1 MEKAKP
7 VNLDLIGQKDGVL
20 DLETPALVLD
30 KSSFKANLEFMAKHC
45 LRHDCALRPHA
56 KTHKSVEVAKLQI
69 EHGAVGVCCAKLG
82 EAESLAAGGVNDI
95 LLTSPIVTIRSF
107 ERLFRLLDQGVNLQL
122 VVDDVEVANRL
133 ASPASKRGSTVDV
146 LVDVDPGMHRTG
158 MGFTEVQDLVQTI
171 ENLPMLEFAGLQVYA
186 GNHMHIASYAERK
199 KKTTELATRTLE
211 LRDSLE
217 SQGFRVPCIS
227 GGGTGS
233 FDIDP
238 ATGVF
243 TELQA
248 GSYPFMDVQYQAIE
262 YAHEKPAPFNTALF
276 VASRVISSNTNG
288 MATTDAGFKAFAT
301 DDCNP
306 ELRDYSPSQV
316 EYRFMGDEHGA
327 LLCKNAD
334 VSFAA
339 GELIF
344 AITPHCDPTINLYDY
359 IHVIEGNII
368 VDIWDIEAR
377 GRSA

>member
-7 VNLDLIGQKDGVL
+7 VNLDLIGRKDGVL
-20 DLETPALVLD
+20 ELETPALVLD
-30 KSSFKANLEFMAKHC
+30 KPSFEANLEFMAEHC
-45 LRHDCALRPHA
+45 LSHDCALRPHA
-56 KTHKSVEVAKLQI
+56 KTHKSVEVAKRQI

-82 EAESLAAGGVNDI
+82 EAESLAAGGINDI
-95 LLTSPIVTIRSF
+95 LLTSPIVTNRSF
-107 ERLFRLLDQGVNLQL
+107 ERLFQLLDQGANVQL
-122 VVDDVEVANRL
+122 VVDDIEVANRL
-133 ASPASKRGSTVDV
+133 ARLASKREIAIDV

-158 MGFTEVQDLVQTI
+158 TGFAQVEDLVQTI
-171 ENLPMLEFAGLQVYA
+171 ENLPMMSFSGLQVYA
-186 GNHMHIASYAERK
+186 GNHMHIASYDERK
-199 KKTTELATRTLE
+199 NRTNELAARVHE

-217 SQGFRVPCIS
+217 SQGFQVPRIS

-238 ATGVF
+238 TTGVF

-262 YAHEKPAPFNTALF
+262 YAHKKAVPFNTALF
-276 VASRVISSNTNG
+276 VASRVISSNTDG

-306 ELRDYSPSQV
+306 VLRDYPVDQV

-327 LLCKNAD
+327 VLCKNAD
-334 VSFAA
+334 VSFAT

-359 IHVIEGNII
+359 IHVIDGNTI
-368 VDIWDIEAR
+368 VDVWDIDAR